1 MWPYYEELL
10 RRPVPRYT
18 SYPTAAEFKTQ
29 IGPRQYRKAL
39 AKIARGSDI
48 SLYIHIPFCEQI
60 CWYCGCNTAKANK
73 PARLS
78 AYLDALHEEIRM
90 VAALLP
96 SGCNI
101 ARIAFGGGSPNAIN
115 PVDFARIIDHL
126 TIDFGALDPLISVEL
141 DPRQFGLGWLRA
153 VAAVGVDYVSLGVQ
167 TFDPTVQAAIGRVQP
182 YATIAELVEEL
193 RLTGVRSIN
202 FDLMYG
208 LPGQDDAILADTID
222 QAIGLHPDRIAL
234 FGYAHLPSILP
245 RQRQIDDSKLPGM
258 AERFKMAELGYDRLT
273 AAGYVPIGFDH
284 FALPD
289 DPLAKAAVEG
299 RLHRNFQGFTDDGS
313 DIVIGLGASAISH
326 LPGLYAQNAKN
337 SGQYREALSGGELPV
352 ERGIATTAEDA
363 RRARAIENIL
373 CSRTTE
379 MPRSLTGDQRD
390 FIASLAKRGLVRQ
403 AGRTL
408 GLAEE
413 ALPYARVIASI
424 FDGYRP
430 VTSGTFSAAV

>member
-18 SYPTAAEFKTQ
+18 SYPTAAEFKPE
-29 IGPRQYRKAL
+29 IGPAQYRKAL
-39 AKIARGSDI
+39 SRIAPGTSI

-73 PARLS
+73 PARLA
-78 AYLDALHEEIRM
+78 AYLEALHEEIRM

-96 SGCNI
+96 SGCTI
-101 ARIAFGGGSPNAIN
+101 SRIAFGGGSPNAIS

-126 TIDFGALDPLISVEL
+126 TIDFAALDPLISVEL

-167 TFDPTVQAAIGRVQP
+167 TFDPAVQAAIGRVQP
-182 YATIAELVEEL
+182 YEAIEELVEEL

-208 LPGQDDAILADTID
+208 LPGQDESILADTID
-222 QAIGLHPDRIAL
+222 KAIGLRPDRIAL

-245 RQRQIDDSKLPGM
+245 RQRQIDDSNLPGM
-258 AERFKMAELGYDRLT
+258 ADRFRMASLGHDRLT
-273 AAGYVPIGFDH
+273 AAGYQPIGFDH
-284 FALPD
+284 FALPG
-289 DPLAKAAVEG
+289 DPLAAAAAEG
-299 RLHRNFQGFTDDGS
+299 RLHRNFQGFTDDACS
-313 DIVIGLGASAISH
+313 VVIGLGASAISH
-326 LPGLYAQNAKN
+326 LPGLYTQNAKN
-337 SGQYREALSGGELPV
+337 SGQYREALCRGELAV

-363 RRARAIENIL
+363 RRALAIENIL
-373 CSRTTE
+373 CSRATE
-379 MPRSLTGDQRD
+379 MPRSLTSDQRQ
-390 FIASLAKRGLVRQ
+390 FIANLAKKGLVRQ
-403 AGRTL
+403 AGRKL
-408 GLAEE
+408 GLSEE
-413 ALPYARVIASI
+413 GLPYARVIASI